1 MFMNIAS
8 FLIPKS
14 DVAWLYED
22 FTLRQALEKIRHHG
36 YSAIPVLTSE
46 NKYVCTISEGDFL
59 WYLIENECNEL
70 HKVSMKSIENMPIKD
85 VIREDKNPPVR
96 ITATIEELLTKSINQ
111 NFIPVIDDRDYF
123 IGIITRKDIIIHFYN
138 NSYPMD
144 LSKIS
149 ND

>member
-1 MFMNIAS
+1 MNIAS
-8 FLIPKS
+8 FLLPKS
-14 DVAWLYED
+14 EVACLYED

-59 WYLIENECNEL
+59 WYLIDNECKEL
-70 HKVSMKSIENMPIKD
+70 HKVSMKSIENMSIKD

-96 ITATIEELLTKSINQ
+96 ITSTIEELLTKSINQ

-138 NSYPMD
+138 NSYPMNS
-144 LSKIS
+144 SKIT